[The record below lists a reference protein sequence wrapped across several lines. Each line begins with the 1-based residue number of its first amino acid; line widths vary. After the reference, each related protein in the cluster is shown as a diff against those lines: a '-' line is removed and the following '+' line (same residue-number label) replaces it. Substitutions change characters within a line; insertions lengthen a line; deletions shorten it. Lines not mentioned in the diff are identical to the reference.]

1 MSKEEQVTVLGA
13 GVAGLA
19 CAVTLAERG
28 CRVEVIER
36 SKSLGV
42 QAASW
47 LAGGMLAPWCERES
61 AEPLVVELGR
71 EALGWWSEHYPP
83 TRREGS
89 LVVAPGRDL
98 PELERFS
105 RRTEN
110 FERVDAETIAAL
122 EPDLA
127 GRFRAGLLFREEAH
141 LDPRAALAALAETL
155 EKHGGTI
162 RFGRDAAEHR
172 ASGKV
177 VDCRGLA
184 ARDQLSDLR
193 GVRGEM
199 LLLRSAEVSLSRPV
213 RLLHPRF
220 PLYIVPRGEGLFMV
234 GATMIE
240 SERRGRV
247 TARSLVELLNAAYAL
262 HPAFA
267 EAEVVE
273 TGCEVRP
280 AFPDNLPRIRWR
292 EGRLCVNGFYR
303 HGFLLAP
310 ALARMAADV
319 LLHGAHY
326 SEVMDEDHGQRR
338 SA

>member
-1 MSKEEQVTVLGA
+1 MEEVTVLGA
-13 GVAGLA
+13 GVAGLT

-28 CRVEVIER
+28 CRVAVIER
-36 SKSLGV
+36 SEALGG

-61 AEPLVVELGR
+61 AEPPVVALGR
-71 EALGWWSEHYPP
+71 EALDWWPKHYPP
-83 TRREGS
+83 TKRAGS
-89 LVVAPGRDL
+89 LILAPGRDL
-98 PELERFS
+98 PELERFA
-105 RRTEN
+105 RRTEG
-110 FERVDAETIAAL
+110 FERVDADGIAAM

-127 GRFRAGLLFREEAH
+127 GRFRAGLLFRKEAH
-141 LDPRAALAALAETL
+141 LDPRAALSALAERL
-155 EKHGGTI
+155 QVLGGTI

-172 ASGKV
+172 ASGRV
-177 VDCRGLA
+177 IDCRGMA
-184 ARDQLSDLR
+184 ARDRLHDLR

-199 LLLRSAEVSLSRPV
+199 LLLRSGEVSLSRPV

-220 PLYIVPRGEGLFMV
+220 PLYIVPRGEGLFLV

-240 SERRGRV
+240 SDRRGRV

-292 EGRLCVNGFYR
+292 DGRLCVNGCYR

-310 ALARMAADV
+310 ALARMAADA
-319 LLHGAHY
+319 LLNGAHY
-326 SEVMDEDHGQRR
+326 PEVMDEDHGERR